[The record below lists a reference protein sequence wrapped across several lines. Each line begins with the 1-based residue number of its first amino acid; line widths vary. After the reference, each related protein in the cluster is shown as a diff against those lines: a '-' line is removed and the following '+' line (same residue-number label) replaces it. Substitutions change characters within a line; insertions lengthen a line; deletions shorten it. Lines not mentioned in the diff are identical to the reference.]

1 MKKLIL
7 VVLSV
12 LLVWN
17 IVLSI
22 QLNRL
27 SSSNSDG
34 SVVIHNK
41 VDTNDIS
48 SVVENVKANIVSVES
63 SRGSY
68 SGVVIEKDGNDLYV
82 VSVSEVKD
90 EINTIV
96 FDSGAKKDATVVGY
110 DTDTD
115 LCVLKCSVD
124 FNVEGFTFENNEVE
138 KGQNVIGI
146 GGRNSSIGNMTISF
160 GVCSD
165 IGSYLMHSDSS
176 YLCSMLETDMNL
188 SERQY
193 GGALVDLGGSLVG
206 IITHHPEES
215 STHMGYVISSG
226 ELENVYQQIKKN
238 SSVKRGVFDVCV
250 RSFENMESYEKNE
263 NGYALDTT
271 TGLFVTEVKENSCA
285 NGILEYG
292 DRIIKIDGSSMNSEA
307 DFKTLQYSSES
318 GQEVDVVFERNGEMN
333 TSKVVL
339 K

>member
-7 VVLSV
+7 VALSV

-17 IVLSI
+17 IILSI
-22 QLNRL
+22 LLNRL

-63 SRGSY
+63 NRGNY
-68 SGVVIEKDGNDLYV
+68 SGVVIEKDGNELYII
-82 VSVSEVKD
+82 SVSEVKD

-96 FDSGAKKDATVVGY
+96 FDSGAKKEASVVGY
-110 DTDTD
+110 DNDTD
-115 LCVLKCSVD
+115 LCVLKCEVD
-124 FNVEGFTFENNEVE
+124 FEVDGFTFENNEVE

-146 GGRNSSIGNMTISF
+146 SGRNSSIGNMTTSF

-165 IGSYLMHSDSS
+165 LGSYLMHADSS

-206 IITHHPEES
+206 IITHHPEDS
-215 STHMGYVISSG
+215 STHMGYVISSD
-226 ELENVYQQIKKN
+226 EVENVYKQIKKN
-238 SSVKRGVFDVCV
+238 GVVNRGVFDVCV

-271 TGLFVTEVKENSCA
+271 TGLFVSEVRENSCA
-285 NGILEYG
+285 SGILEYG
-292 DRIIKIDGSSMNSEA
+292 DRIIKIDGTSVNSES
-307 DFKTLQYSSES
+307 DFKKLQYNSES
-318 GQEVDVVFERNGEMN
+318 GQEVDVVYERNGEMN

>member
-1 MKKLIL
+1 M
-7 VVLSV
+7 VALSV
-12 LLVWN
+12 LLAWN

-48 SVVENVKANIVSVES
+48 SVVENVKANIVSVET
-63 SRGSY
+63 SRGKY
-68 SGVVIEKDGNDLYV
+68 SGVVIEKNGNDLYIV
-82 VSVSEVKD
+82 TVSEVND
-90 EINTIV
+90 ETNTIV
-96 FDSGAKKDATVVGY
+96 FDSGAKKDATVVGF
-110 DTDTD
+110 DNDTD
-115 LCVLKCSVD
+115 LCVLKCEVD
-124 FNVEGFTFENNEVE
+124 FDLDGFTFENNEVE

-146 GGRNSSIGNMTISF
+146 SGRNSSIGNMTISF

-165 IGSYLMHSDSS
+165 IGSYLMHTDSS

-206 IITHHPEES
+206 IITHHPEDS
-215 STHMGYVISSG
+215 STHMGYVISSD
-226 ELENVYQQIKKN
+226 EVENVYKQIKKN
-238 SSVKRGVFDVCV
+238 GTVSRGVFDICV

-271 TGLFVTEVKENSCA
+271 TGLFVTEVKEHSCA

-292 DRIIKIDGSSMNSEA
+292 DRIIKIDGSSVNSES
-307 DFKTLQYSSES
+307 DFKKFQYSRES

-333 TSKVVL
+333 NAKVVL

>member
-1 MKKLIL
+1 M
-7 VVLSV
+7 VALSV
-12 LLVWN
+12 LLAWN

-48 SVVENVKANIVSVES
+48 SVVENVKANIVSVET
-63 SRGSY
+63 SRGKY
-68 SGVVIEKDGNDLYV
+68 SGVVIEKDGNDLYIV
-82 VSVSEVKD
+82 TVSEVND
-90 EINTIV
+90 ETNTIV
-96 FDSGAKKDATVVGY
+96 FDSGAKKDATVVGF
-110 DTDTD
+110 DNDTD
-115 LCVLKCSVD
+115 LCVLKCEVD
-124 FNVEGFTFENNEVE
+124 FDLDGFTFENNEVE

-146 GGRNSSIGNMTISF
+146 SGRNSSIGNMTISF

-165 IGSYLMHSDSS
+165 IGSYLMHTDSS

-188 SERQY
+188 AERQY

-206 IITHHPEES
+206 IITHHPEDS
-215 STHMGYVISSG
+215 STHMGYVISSD
-226 ELENVYQQIKKN
+226 EVENVYKQIKKN
-238 SSVKRGVFDVCV
+238 GTVSRGVFDIFV

-271 TGLFVTEVKENSCA
+271 TGLFVSEVKEHSCA

-292 DRIIKIDGSSMNSEA
+292 DRIIKIDGSSMNSES
-307 DFKTLQYSSES
+307 DFKEFQYSSES

-333 TSKVVL
+333 TAKVVL

>member
-1 MKKLIL
+1 M
-7 VVLSV
+7 VALSV
-12 LLVWN
+12 LLAWN

-48 SVVENVKANIVSVES
+48 SVVENVKTNIVSVET
-63 SRGSY
+63 SRGKY
-68 SGVVIEKDGNDLYV
+68 SGVVIEKDGNDLYIV
-82 VSVSEVKD
+82 TVSEVND
-90 EINTIV
+90 ETNTIV
-96 FDSGAKKDATVVGY
+96 FDSGAKKDATVVGF
-110 DTDTD
+110 DNDTD
-115 LCVLKCSVD
+115 LCVLKCEVD
-124 FNVEGFTFENNEVE
+124 FDLDGFTFENNEVE

-146 GGRNSSIGNMTISF
+146 SGRNSSIGNMTISF

-165 IGSYLMHSDSS
+165 IGSYLMHTDSS

-188 SERQY
+188 AERQY

-206 IITHHPEES
+206 IITHHPEDS
-215 STHMGYVISSG
+215 STHMGYVISSD
-226 ELENVYQQIKKN
+226 EVENVYKQIKKN
-238 SSVKRGVFDVCV
+238 GTVSRGVFDICV

-271 TGLFVTEVKENSCA
+271 TGLFVSEVKEHSCA

-292 DRIIKIDGSSMNSEA
+292 DRIIKIDGSSMNSES
-307 DFKTLQYSSES
+307 DFKEFQYSSES

-333 TSKVVL
+333 TAKVVL